1 MRMPLVGILRAD
13 EVELVVLGDEE
24 SRVLK
29 MNLGLDHGINR
40 PSLTFSVKIWMFSLE
55 SPKICSGLTLKLLPT
70 S

>member
-40 PSLTFSVKIWMFSLE
+40 AFIDFLCKNLDVFA
-55 SPKICSGLTLKLLPT
+55 
-70 S
+70 